1 MSSKHILERKI
12 HSGPKAGLRIS
23 ERRKIHT
30 HLKISAIVKGVNK
43 LIPGYAVNIS
53 ETGIA
58 AYVPAQ
64 LRVGDTVTIEFTFP
78 RSGQTFSM
86 QGVVH
91 GIEKLQYAM
100 ERAG

>member
-1 MSSKHILERKI
+1 MSSKRILDRKT
-12 HSGPKAGLRIS
+12 HSASRTGPPS
-23 ERRKIHT
+23 ERPKIHT
-30 HLKISAIVKGVNK
+30 QMKVF
-43 LIPGYAVNIS
+43 AVANNVTRQSPDGARNAS

-58 AYVPAQ
+58 AFIPAQ
-64 LRVGDTVTIEFTFP
+64 LHVGGAVTIEFTFP